1 VIGLAGAPALARV
14 RQTAPSSW
22 SLRWR
27 VIPLIARLELRD
39 GVFGWSLYLTA
50 AVALLAGALLLSN
63 AVRSVAESGVEI
75 VSRPFY
81 FPLLIATSL
90 AALYLAGWAALAIA
104 RPRDQGAL
112 RVLFFAPVD
121 AAGLIAGQ
129 ALSGLV
135 LYGIFLLITIPVF
148 LLLALLVNVPFPP
161 LLFAGLLVSPALIAP
176 AIGLGL
182 LISALAPSARSA
194 IFLLAVVLASLLVVQ
209 LGYSALLQIP
219 ATSRYYD
226 ALLFLREVLR
236 ALREA
241 LHWLSPLALLSDG
254 LDAAVRADW
263 RELALNASS
272 GLAGGVIWTVLATRA
287 LDHRGVLP

>member
-1 VIGLAGAPALARV
+1 
-14 RQTAPSSW
+14 
-22 SLRWR
+22 
-27 VIPLIARLELRD
+27 
-39 GVFGWSLYLTA
+39 
-50 AVALLAGALLLSN
+50 
-63 AVRSVAESGVEI
+63 
-75 VSRPFY
+75 
-81 FPLLIATSL
+81 
-90 AALYLAGWAALAIA
+90 
-104 RPRDQGAL
+104 
-112 RVLFFAPVD
+112 
-121 AAGLIAGQ
+121 
-129 ALSGLV
+129 
-135 LYGIFLLITIPVF
+135 
-148 LLLALLVNVPFPP
+148 
-161 LLFAGLLVSPALIAP
+161 
-176 AIGLGL
+176 
-182 LISALAPSARSA
+182 
-194 IFLLAVVLASLLVVQ
+194 VVLASLLVVQ

>member
-1 VIGLAGAPALARV
+1 MIGLAGAPALARV

-148 LLLALLVNVPFPP
+148 LLLALLVNLPFPP

-182 LISALAPSARSA
+182 LISALALSARSA